1 MKKKKY
7 PKIWKRFFQMLYKSH
22 LPYVMMV
29 LALCTNIV
37 SAYIGLKLP
46 ELTSR
51 LVVSVT
57 RQTMMMIFV
66 LGMISVALALLA
78 AATKNWAR
86 MIIDRNMQYLAVD
99 KIMYLKMD
107 DIEKS
112 DPREMVSRVTTDT
125 KLLSEL
131 LLLLAVDELPRLYYM
146 VGALITVYKNYDTT
160 LGNVMLLSIPVV
172 LLGSWFVGRLTFGK
186 ADAAQAAISRLTA
199 RLGEKVN
206 NMPIIKS
213 YNSQKKEAESGDV
226 VIRDL
231 ETNLRKKAVIDRLAP
246 AMTSLATLIPTVG
259 VIAIGASFV
268 LSGKIETA
276 VFVAYYGLAGTFI
289 GYVVAHMTLW
299 IAMKNAQG
307 ATYRLSQ
314 ILDKSDEHEGRTKTG
329 ATGDIEFKDVCK
341 SFGEHVVLERVSFT
355 LEEGKKTAL
364 VGYSGSG
371 KSTVLNL
378 IEQFYRPDSGVITM
392 GGVPIT
398 EWDMKSYRGN
408 FTYVPQNA
416 PGFSGS
422 IRELL
427 TYGNEDVDDD
437 TLWKVLKKVDAEGF
451 VKLLGGLDY
460 EIGNNAEKLSGGQK
474 QKLCLARALMNPRD
488 IMLLDEATSALD
500 VGATKHIQSL
510 LDQRMRGKTMIL
522 VAHNIST
529 VLNADKIIVFDEGK
543 VIAEGTHRELLE
555 SCKLYRSLAE
565 HEEGGSR
572 S

>member
-7 PKIWKRFFQMLYKSH
+7 PKIWKRFFQMLYKSN

-57 RQTMMMIFV
+57 KQTMMMIFV
-66 LGMISVALALLA
+66 LGMVSVALALLA

-186 ADAAQAAISRLTA
+186 ADAAQAAVSRLTA

-213 YNSQKKEAESGDV
+213 YNSQKKEAESGEA

-246 AMTSLATLIPTVG
+246 AMTSLATLIPTVC
-259 VIAIGASFV
+259 VIAVGASFV
-268 LSGKIETA
+268 LSGR
-276 VFVAYYGLAGTFI
+276 
-289 GYVVAHMTLW
+289 AH
-299 IAMKNAQG
+299 
-307 ATYRLSQ
+307 
-314 ILDKSDEHEGRTKTG
+314 
-329 ATGDIEFKDVCK
+329 V
-341 SFGEHVVLERVSFT
+341 
-355 LEEGKKTAL
+355 
-364 VGYSGSG
+364 
-371 KSTVLNL
+371 
-378 IEQFYRPDSGVITM
+378 
-392 GGVPIT
+392 
-398 EWDMKSYRGN
+398 
-408 FTYVPQNA
+408 
-416 PGFSGS
+416 
-422 IRELL
+422 
-427 TYGNEDVDDD
+427 
-437 TLWKVLKKVDAEGF
+437 
-451 VKLLGGLDY
+451 
-460 EIGNNAEKLSGGQK
+460 
-474 QKLCLARALMNPRD
+474 
-488 IMLLDEATSALD
+488 
-500 VGATKHIQSL
+500 
-510 LDQRMRGKTMIL
+510 
-522 VAHNIST
+522 
-529 VLNADKIIVFDEGK
+529 
-543 VIAEGTHRELLE
+543 
-555 SCKLYRSLAE
+555 
-565 HEEGGSR
+565 
-572 S
+572 